1 MYKGLII
8 HERAF
13 KNQPMNKK
21 TENDTEKDK
30 DKTDINNKEYETIRK
45 LVKLNDKVIKTIK

>member
-21 TENDTEKDK
+21 TENETEKDK
-30 DKTDINNKEYETIRK
+30 DKTEI
-45 LVKLNDKVIKTIK
+45 TIKIMRQ